1 MRVVAFMMGDEVTER
16 GELPPAEAFEAMTR
30 FNQQLVEAGVLLAAD
45 GLRPTKDGARLRWS
59 GDGPTVLDGPFTEAK
74 EVVAGFWIVEVGSL
88 AEAKEWF
95 QRCPSAPGMEIQLRP
110 IYELADFGEA
120 LTPEL
125 RAVNEQLLTSEPT
138 NG

>member
-16 GELPPAEAFEAMTR
+16 GELPPTEAFEAMTR
-30 FNQQLVEAGVLLAAD
+30 FNQQLIEAGVLLAAD

-59 GDGPTVLDGPFTEAK
+59 GEGPTVLDGPFTETK
-74 EVVAGFWIVEVGSL
+74 EVVAGFWIVEVASL

-95 QRCPSAPGMEIQLRP
+95 QRCPGGPGMEIQLRP
-110 IYELADFGEA
+110 IFELDDFGDA

-125 RAVNEQLLTSEPT
+125 RAVSEQLQARDATSR
-138 NG
+138 